1 MRIFLTSGLVTA
13 IALCGL
19 ASGSLHAQTSGVLI
33 GFRASPAAPDS
44 EARYRTLWIAG
55 SSRSAH
61 TVSVPDLLVPRQ
73 DGFWR
78 MGVVGTCG
86 DGNGDSQIDQ
96 LWTARVTERVKLSQE
111 CPTVPASSLP
121 FAGATDSSER
131 ARLDTTEVVCSV
143 RTVDIDFVNG
153 RYVSVSEMS
162 GQTEECEPRGDRF
175 YYSHA
180 VKEWEGDSLLT
191 FGRVAGV
198 AGDSAF
204 ARAARL
210 AVDSAP
216 KEECGDFISD
226 AESRAE
232 RANAISDWYIARG
245 RGRWRAG
252 VSRSIYGSPCSFDAP
267 IDLPL
272 PASFTGHDHLQP
284 GWRVIERAVPAA
296 VDAMTSPAGD
306 LVIVLTP
313 DSLFAYSSNGN
324 TLGARLLAMPFR
336 RDRVVMVEWALGK
349 SAARWDREIARL
361 RPTLLPVA
369 VSK

>member
-1 MRIFLTSGLVTA
+1 MRIFYPGLAAA

-19 ASGSLHAQTSGVLI
+19 AGRSMHAQTSGVLI
-33 GFRASPAAPDS
+33 GFRASPDAHDS
-44 EARYRTLWIAG
+44 VARYRTLWITA
-55 SSRSAH
+55 SPRSARS
-61 TVSVPDLLVPRQ
+61 VSMPDLLVPRA

-86 DGNGDSQIDQ
+86 ENNGDAQIDQ
-96 LWTARVTERVKLSQE
+96 LWTSRVAERVKLDAG

-121 FAGATDSSER
+121 FAQPTDSSER
-131 ARLDTTEVVCSV
+131 ARLDTAEVLCSV
-143 RTVDIDFVNG
+143 RKVDIDFVNG

-162 GQTEECEPRGDRF
+162 GQTEQCEPRGDRF
-175 YYSHA
+175 DYSHK
-180 VKEWEGDSLLT
+180 VREWGTDSALT
-191 FGRVAGV
+191 FGAVAGV

-210 AVDSAP
+210 AVDSASAD
-216 KEECGDFISD
+216 ECGDFIGD
-226 AESRAE
+226 AESRAGQAE
-232 RANAISDWYIARG
+232 RITDWYVARG

-252 VSRSIYGSPCSFDAP
+252 VSASIYGSPCSFDGA

-272 PASFTGHDHLQP
+272 PGSFTGHDHLQP
-284 GWRVIERAVPAA
+284 TWRAIERAVPAA

-313 DSLFAYSSNGN
+313 DSLFAYRSNGN
-324 TLGARLLAMPFR
+324 TLGARLLAIPFQR
-336 RDRVVMVEWALGK
+336 ERVVMVEWALGK
-349 SAARWDREIARL
+349 SSARWDREIARL